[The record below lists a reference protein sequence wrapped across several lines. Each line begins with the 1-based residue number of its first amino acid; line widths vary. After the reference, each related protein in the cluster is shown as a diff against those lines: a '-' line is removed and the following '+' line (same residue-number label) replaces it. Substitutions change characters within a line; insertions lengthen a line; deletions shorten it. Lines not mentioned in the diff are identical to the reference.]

1 MMSGMLTTLTERGQV
16 SMPSSLRREM
26 GLRPG
31 QPLLWKRVSDREVRV
46 TVPGKGEIRSM
57 RGFIKKFHRPALPST
72 TAAWLKLLR
81 EGEGR

>member
-1 MMSGMLTTLTERGQV
+1 MLTTLTERGQV

-72 TAAWLKLLR
+72 TAEWLKLLR

>member
-1 MMSGMLTTLTERGQV
+1 MLTTLTERGQV

-57 RGFIKKFHRPALPST
+57 RGFMKKFHRPALPST
-72 TAAWLKLLR
+72 TAEWLKLLR

>member
-1 MMSGMLTTLTERGQV
+1 MGEMLTTLTERGQV

-46 TVPGKGEIRSM
+46 TVPGRGQVGSM
-57 RGFIKKFHRPALPST
+57 RGFMKKFHRPAMPST
-72 TAAWLKLLR
+72 TAEWLKLLR

>member
-1 MMSGMLTTLTERGQV
+1 MVTTLTERGQV

-57 RGFIKKFHRPALPST
+57 RGFIKKFHRPSLPST
-72 TAAWLKLLR
+72 TAEWLKLLR

>member
-1 MMSGMLTTLTERGQV
+1 MGEMLTTLTERGQV

-46 TVPGKGEIRSM
+46 TVPGRSQVGSM
-57 RGFIKKFHRPALPST
+57 RGFMKKFHRPAMPST
-72 TAAWLKLLR
+72 TAEWLKLLR